1 MPLVYSQLVVVRI
14 VHRDPAITKGVADAL
29 ADDLMRMLDTW
40 QIIIPPGENMP
51 RLEVL
56 TFGSEDFIREGHP
69 C

>member
-1 MPLVYSQLVVVRI
+1 MVVVRI
-14 VHRDPAITKGVADAL
+14 VHPDPSILKGVSEAL

-40 QIIIPPGENMP
+40 QIIVSPGETRP

-56 TFGSEDFIREGHP
+56 TVGSEDFMQEGHP

>member
-1 MPLVYSQLVVVRI
+1 MVVVRI
-14 VHRDPAITKGVADAL
+14 VHPDPSILKGVSEAL

-40 QIIIPPGENMP
+40 QIIVPPGETRP

-56 TFGSEDFIREGHP
+56 TVGSEDFMQEGHP